1 MDTQLLDAIAHAK
14 KHISPKAYPIHHIHD
29 DRWIYGF
36 DGHPFLFVAT
46 ITLENLCFDLA
57 ITWQQTVDGGQIA
70 RWRRGDLMA
79 TLIFQGKRLTVVFSS
94 ATDHSIPAFVP
105 EGATDVAKALTDAG
119 VLLMAKPEGVLL

>member
-1 MDTQLLDAIAHAK
+1 MGTQQIDAINHAQK
-14 KHISPKAYPIHHIHD
+14 YISPKAYPVHIH
-29 DRWIYGF
+29 G
-36 DGHPFLFVAT
+36 
-46 ITLENLCFDLA
+46 
-57 ITWQQTVDGGQIA
+57 A